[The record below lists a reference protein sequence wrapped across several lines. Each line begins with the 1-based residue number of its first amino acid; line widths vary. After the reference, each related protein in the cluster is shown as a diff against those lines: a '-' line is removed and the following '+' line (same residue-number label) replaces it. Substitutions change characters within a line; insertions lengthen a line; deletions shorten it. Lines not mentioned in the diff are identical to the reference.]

1 MRKLFKLL
9 ALFTVSIYA
18 QEVYATFDV
27 EASKHASLAF
37 SSSGVIEKMNVDIG
51 SSVEKGSL
59 LASLLNSD
67 IQAMVEVQKVALEH
81 AKRDYD
87 RQLKVKAQI
96 NQSLLDSF
104 AYKFNHAKAQL
115 KYQEALLAKS
125 YLYAP
130 FDGVI
135 TAKKV
140 EVGDVV
146 SGQMITEVFDIQSL
160 KERKLIVQFDQKYHT
175 SVKVGDT
182 FTYHLDGD
190 DTSYRGTIDK
200 IYPTINTQS
209 RKMSAEIKAQ
219 DFPVGLFGDG
229 YITTK

>member
-9 ALFTVSIYA
+9 AMFTVSIYA

-37 SSSGVIEKMNVDIG
+37 SSSGVIEKMDVDIG

-59 LASLLNSD
+59 LASLINSD
-67 IQAMVEVQKVALEH
+67 IQAMVEISKVALAH
-81 AKRDYD
+81 AKNDYH

-96 NQSLLDSF
+96 NQSLFDSF
-104 AYKFNHAKAQL
+104 AYKFNNAKAQL
-115 KYQEALLAKS
+115 KYQEALLAKT

-146 SGQMITEVFDIQSL
+146 SGQMITEVFDIQSTHA
-160 KERKLIVQFDQKYHT
+160 RKLVLKFDQKYHT

-190 DTSYRGTIDK
+190 KRSYQGTIDK
-200 IYPTINTQS
+200 IYPTIDTTS